1 MFNITSYTDESFKK
15 CWSLEN
21 LQPLYGP
28 DNLKKNGSV
37 GSKWNNIELAAQLL

>member
-1 MFNITSYTDESFKK
+1 
-15 CWSLEN
+15 
-21 LQPLYGP
+21 LYGP